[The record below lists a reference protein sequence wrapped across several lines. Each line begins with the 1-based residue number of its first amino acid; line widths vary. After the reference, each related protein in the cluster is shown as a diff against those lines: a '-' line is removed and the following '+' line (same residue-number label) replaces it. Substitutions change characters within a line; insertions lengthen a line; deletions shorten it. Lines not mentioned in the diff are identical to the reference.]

1 VIKPPDLRPFAG
13 GRTLVYLALSVA
25 AGLVLF
31 AVEVGFAYALQ
42 SFMLLLGIAAP
53 GTLHVPAW
61 APQQHASAVILSV
74 FVLSVL
80 RGALI
85 WTQAYTRDA
94 AGEGFSCL
102 QRARILQ
109 WAFFSR
115 GASSSHVTTL
125 FGERV
130 TQAGNW
136 VRQVLTASNSG
147 TLCILLL
154 AALLYLQPY
163 VTLAAVA
170 ILLVL
175 MAPVRRMNRRLRRS
189 GQGVV
194 AEWNDTYRRLVRS
207 VRNLLLLRIYGLEE
221 AEQRRASASLQS
233 YLNHYSTYQ
242 TTAGLFL
249 VIPQTLGV
257 TLICVLLLVAR
268 AHIQLSAGLLLL
280 YFYLLVRLL
289 QNSAPA
295 AQAIANA
302 MFQWPQVAAVY
313 DWWRTEYLPSGVAR
327 RQRDVDSTPGGLPLG
342 AVGWSG
348 RQVGF
353 SYPGAARP
361 VLRGLS
367 FEIAPGSAV
376 VITGPS
382 GAGKSTLLNLLL
394 GELTPLE
401 GGIDVVAD
409 GRRTPLAECRSR
421 LMPSVGYVGEDSFII
436 DGTIRENLAY
446 GVHTASSDAELA
458 RALEKAECG
467 FINDLPDGLD
477 HRLTDQGAGLS
488 SGQKQ
493 RLSLARALLRR
504 PGVLVLDEATAN
516 LDGATEDKLVDTL
529 TQLKGGM
536 TIVAVT
542 HRQALLRL
550 ADQVLTLD
558 A

>member
-1 VIKPPDLRPFAG
+1 VISPRDIRPFAG
-13 GRTLVYLALSVA
+13 GKTLAYLVLSVV
-25 AGLVLF
+25 AGLLLF

-42 SFMLLLGIAAP
+42 SFLLLLGIAAP
-53 GTLHVPAW
+53 GTLHVPPW
-61 APQQHASAVILSV
+61 FPRQHASAVIVSV

-80 RGALI
+80 RGSLI
-85 WTQAYTRDA
+85 WTQSYTRDA

-115 GASSSHVTTL
+115 GASSSHVTTM

-130 TQAGNW
+130 TQAGIW
-136 VRQVLTASNSG
+136 VRQILTALNIG
-147 TLCILLL
+147 TLCVLLL
-154 AALLYLQPY
+154 AALAYLQPY

-170 ILLVL
+170 ILLAL
-175 MAPVRRMNRRLRRS
+175 MAPVRWMNRRLRRA

-207 VRNLLLLRIYGLEE
+207 VRNLLLLRIYGLEQ
-221 AEQRRASASLQS
+221 AEQGRASASLQS
-233 YLNHYSTYQ
+233 YLRHYSTYQ

-295 AQAIANA
+295 GQAIANA
-302 MFQWPQVAAVY
+302 LFQWPQVAAVY
-313 DWWRTEYLPSGVAR
+313 DWWRTEYLPSGVSG
-327 RQRDVDSTPGGLPLG
+327 RQPHAESVPGTLPSG

-348 RQVGF
+348 QQVSF

-401 GGIDVVAD
+401 GRIDVVAD
-409 GRRTPLAECRSR
+409 GRRTPLADCRAR
-421 LMPSVGYVGEDSFII
+421 LMPGVGYVGEDSFII

-446 GVHTASSDAELA
+446 GVHTAASDAELA
-458 RALEKAECG
+458 RALERAECG
-467 FINDLPDGLD
+467 FINDLPNGLD

-516 LDGATEDKLVDTL
+516 LDSATEDKLVDTL

-550 ADQVLTLD
+550 ADQVLMLD